1 MTTAGVAMKA
11 KPISGVFL
19 GSNHLDKS
27 AAVARALAGSV
38 PIAGPF
44 LAELITAVI
53 PNQRLDRVED
63 FLRKLAQDLE
73 RLSASSKVVE
83 LTNIPLIEEGLL
95 QAARASTDARREYL
109 ARCVA
114 QGVDADDANKLQEL
128 RILQILGSLGD
139 DDILL
144 LDAMNERGNWRK
156 LRALEPDRLSVDA
169 SDSDRAKG
177 ELFRA
182 MFPRL
187 VALGVLSRSI
197 YSDERVPPNYH
208 TGVELEDT
216 HFVSAI
222 GRLILLRV
230 GLDNTPASL

>member
-1 MTTAGVAMKA
+1 MNSKPGSEVA
-11 KPISGVFL
+11 L

-27 AAVARALAGSV
+27 AAVVRALASSV

-63 FLRKLAQDLE
+63 FLRKLALDLE
-73 RLSASSKVVE
+73 RLSASSRVVDV
-83 LTNIPLIEEGLL
+83 TNIPLVEEGLS
-95 QAARASTDARREYL
+95 QAIRAATEVRRQFL
-109 ARCVA
+109 AKCVA
-114 QGVDADDANKLQEL
+114 HGVNADDSNKLQEL

-144 LDAMNERGNWRK
+144 LDAMNERGNWQK
-156 LRALEPDRLSVDA
+156 LRALRPEGLRVGA
-169 SDSDRAKG
+169 SDDDRAKG

-187 VALGVLSRSI
+187 VASGVLSRSI
-197 YSDERVPPNYH
+197 YTDEQKPPNYYS
-208 TGVELEDT
+208 GVELEDT

-222 GRLILLRV
+222 GRLVLQRV
-230 GLDNTPASL
+230 GLCEPAAS